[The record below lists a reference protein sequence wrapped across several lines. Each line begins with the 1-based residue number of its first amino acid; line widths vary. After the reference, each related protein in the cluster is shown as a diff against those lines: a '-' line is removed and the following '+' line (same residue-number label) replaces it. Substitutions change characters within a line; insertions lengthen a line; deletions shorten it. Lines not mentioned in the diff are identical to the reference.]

1 MILKRSLPDGS
12 HPFFL
17 PEVTPQELRRIAHA
31 KRFVEHYSG
40 DAASLR
46 PARRPIPPWNCRDYH
61 AAIGALPPTTT
72 ARPHKHIERLRTLLP
87 RWQDYGFVYNGESIA
102 DELTPLDAL
111 FRGGLLDTGPV
122 SMSNRIEESEGHGA
136 ARR

>member
-12 HPFFL
+12 YPFFL

-46 PARRPIPPWNCRDYH
+46 PAPSRRKRVPP
-61 AAIGALPPTTT
+61 AAPETTRFQVCWQNSKSSPKPKPQSSRSEQVSYDSESHHRSSPLYRFRNLHSPRTIGF
-72 ARPHKHIERLRTLLP
+72 RLAS
-87 RWQDYGFVYNGESIA
+87 G
-102 DELTPLDAL
+102 
-111 FRGGLLDTGPV
+111 
-122 SMSNRIEESEGHGA
+122 
-136 ARR
+136 